1 MQKIKSYLKLMRPHH
16 YIKNILIFLPII
28 FSQNIFNVGLL
39 VKAVIGAVAFSL
51 MTSIV
56 YIINDIMDVDADR
69 KHEKKKFRPIAA
81 DDVTIR
87 EAIVLGVILYSIS
100 MSLNL
105 YIHAGV
111 EAYLIFNGYLIMNIL
126 YSIKLKHI
134 PIIDVLILGFGFL
147 FRVLYGSAITGIV
160 ISNWLYL
167 TILSFSF
174 YMGLGKRRNE
184 FKKSGAKS
192 RKVLE
197 YYNESFLNHNMYM
210 FATLGIVFYSLWCID
225 ISAATSALINIIWT
239 VPFVI
244 AICMKYSLD
253 VEGESL
259 GDPVDVILSD
269 KILMIMTLLYALI
282 MFVAIY
288 Y

>member
-1 MQKIKSYLKLMRPHH
+1 MEKINSYIKLMRPHH
-16 YIKNILIFLPII
+16 YIKNILILLPII
-28 FSQNIFNVGLL
+28 FSQNIFNASLL
-39 VKAVIGAVAFSL
+39 KSTIIGVIAFSL

-81 DDVTIR
+81 GNVTIR
-87 EAIVLGVILYSIS
+87 EAIVLGIILYFIS
-100 MSLNL
+100 MSLNV
-105 YIHAGV
+105 YIHANI
-111 EAYLIFNGYLIMNIL
+111 EAYLIFNGYLLMNIL

-147 FRVLYGSAITGIV
+147 FRVLYGSAITNIV

-174 YMGLGKRRNE
+174 FMGLGKRRNE
-184 FKKSGAKS
+184 FKKTGDKS
-192 RKVLE
+192 RKVLK

-210 FATLGIVFYSLWCID
+210 FVTLGIVFYSLWCID
-225 ISAATSALINIIWT
+225 INTVTSSFISIIWT
-239 VPFVI
+239 VPLVI

-253 VEGESL
+253 IEGDSL

-269 KILMIMTLLYALI
+269 KVLMIMTLIYAII

-288 Y
+288 F